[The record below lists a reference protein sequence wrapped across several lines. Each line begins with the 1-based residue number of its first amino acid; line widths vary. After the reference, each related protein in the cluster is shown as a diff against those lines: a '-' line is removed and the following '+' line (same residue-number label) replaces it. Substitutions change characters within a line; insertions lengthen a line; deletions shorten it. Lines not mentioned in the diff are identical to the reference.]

1 MVHLLHTKSAPWR
14 LLLMFYAALIGILFG
29 LMAMSYPFGA
39 YVVFNTELGST
50 ITHEFPL
57 DDFFLFFAG
66 LPVNLPFTLQL
77 GELFIVFW
85 CFYLLFFAILML
97 GPKKNI
103 LQSLVGTIGSEEESK
118 GSSLYMVI
126 VWLAA
131 LLVISKVLEFIQQ
144 SFGVAIG
151 SIEFPNQLIQFFNI
165 TAAPVREELGFR
177 VILVGIP
184 AYFMFASR
192 RSLANFFKTLWRP
205 SKYAC
210 FDQYNRKN
218 IYMLITIS
226 AILFGLAHI
235 FFGGGWSYGKI
246 TQAMIGGW
254 VLGWLYYR
262 YGLHAAILLHWSTN
276 YFIFSYG
283 YFGNTVWGFPWDDTA
298 NNPLLASIDF
308 LLTLTGIIA
317 IGIFLQKTISDYLAV
332 KRQQNSFKDT
342 GII

>member
-1 MVHLLHTKSAPWR
+1 MVQLLHTKSPLWR
-14 LLLMFYAALIGILFG
+14 LILMFYAALIGILFG
-29 LMAMSYPFGA
+29 LMVMSYPFGA

-57 DDFFLFFAG
+57 DSFFMFLAG
-66 LPVNLPFTLQL
+66 LPVNIPVTLQL
-77 GELFIVFW
+77 GEIFIVLW

-103 LQSLVGTIGSEEESK
+103 LQSLVGMINSEEPK
-118 GSSLYMVI
+118 GNSLYMVI
-126 VWLAA
+126 AWLAV
-131 LLVISKVLEFIQQ
+131 LLVISKVLEFVQE
-144 SFGVAIG
+144 SFGVSTG

-177 VILVGIP
+177 VILIGIP
-184 AYFMFASR
+184 AYFMFISR
-192 RSLANFFKTLWRP
+192 RSLANFFKTLWYP
-205 SKYAC
+205 SKYTQ
-210 FDQYNRKN
+210 FDQYTKKN
-218 IYMLITIS
+218 VYMLITIS

-254 VLGWLYYR
+254 ILGWLYYR

-276 YFIFSYG
+276 YFVFSYG
-283 YFGNTVWGFPWDDTA
+283 YFGNTVWGFSWDDATS
-298 NNPLLASIDF
+298 NPLLASIDF
-308 LLTLTGIIA
+308 LLTITGIIA
-317 IGIFLQKTISDYLAV
+317 IGIFLQKGIGDYLAV
-332 KRQQNSFKDT
+332 KRQQDSFKDT

>member
-1 MVHLLHTKSAPWR
+1 MVHPLHTKSALSR
-14 LLLMFYAALIGILFG
+14 LILMFYAALIGILFG
-29 LMAMSYPFGA
+29 LMVMSYPFGA

-57 DDFFLFFAG
+57 DGFFMFFAG
-66 LPVNLPFTLQL
+66 LPVNLPVTPQL
-77 GELFIVFW
+77 GELFIVLW
-85 CFYLLFFAILML
+85 CFYLLFFAMLMF

-103 LQSLVGTIGSEEESK
+103 LQSLVGTINSAEESK
-118 GSSLYMVI
+118 GNSLYMVI
-126 VWLAA
+126 LWLAV
-131 LLVISKVLEFIQQ
+131 LLVISKALEFIQE
-144 SFGVAIG
+144 SFGVSTG
-151 SIEFPNQLIQFFNI
+151 SVEFPNPLIQFFNI
-165 TAAPVREELGFR
+165 TAAPIREELGFR
-177 VILVGIP
+177 VILIGIP
-184 AYFMFASR
+184 AYFMFTSR
-192 RSLANFFKTLWRP
+192 HSLANFFKTLWYP
-205 SKYAC
+205 SKYVQ
-210 FDQYNRKN
+210 FDQYTKKN

-254 VLGWLYYR
+254 ILGWLYCR

-283 YFGNTVWGFPWDDTA
+283 YFSNTVWGFPWDDTV

-308 LLTLTGIIA
+308 LLTVTGIIA
-317 IGIFLQKTISDYLAV
+317 IAIFLRKGIGDYLTV

>member
-1 MVHLLHTKSAPWR
+1 MVHILHAKSALWR
-14 LLLMFYAALIGILFG
+14 LVLMFYAALVAILFG

-57 DDFFLFFAG
+57 DDFTIFLAG
-66 LPVNLPFTLQL
+66 LPVNLPVTLQL
-77 GELFIVFW
+77 GEVFIVLW
-85 CFYLLFFAILML
+85 CFYLLFFAILMF

-103 LQSLVGTIGSEEESK
+103 LQSLVGTINSEEESK
-118 GSSLYMVI
+118 SNSLFMVI
-126 VWLAA
+126 VWLAV
-131 LLVISKVLEFIQQ
+131 LLVISKVLEFFQE
-144 SFGVAIG
+144 SLGVSTG
-151 SIEFPNQLIQFFNI
+151 SIESPNQLIQFFNI
-165 TAAPVREELGFR
+165 TAAPIREELGFR
-177 VILVGIP
+177 ALLIGIP
-184 AYFMFASR
+184 AYFMFISR
-192 RSLANFFKTLWRP
+192 RSFANFFKTLWYP
-205 SKYAC
+205 SKYVQ
-210 FDQYNRKN
+210 FDQYNKKS

-226 AILFGLAHI
+226 AILFGLAHL

-254 VLGWLYYR
+254 ILGWLYYR

-283 YFGNTVWGFPWDDTA
+283 YFGNTVWGFPWDDAT

-308 LLTLTGIIA
+308 LLTITGIIA
-317 IGIFLQKTISDYLAV
+317 IGIFLQKTITDYLAV
-332 KRQQNSFKDT
+332 KREQNSFKDT